1 MTNST
6 KNNHNCLCDEQL
18 ELIVN
23 GHLAGKSRSS
33 IATELC
39 DAWREGGTGMVSP
52 PLEDAVRET
61 ANTIVAE
68 VIGEHEAASVWEK

>member
-1 MTNST
+1 
-6 KNNHNCLCDEQL
+6 
-18 ELIVN
+18 
-23 GHLAGKSRSS
+23 
-33 IATELC
+33 
-39 DAWREGGTGMVSP
+39 MVSP